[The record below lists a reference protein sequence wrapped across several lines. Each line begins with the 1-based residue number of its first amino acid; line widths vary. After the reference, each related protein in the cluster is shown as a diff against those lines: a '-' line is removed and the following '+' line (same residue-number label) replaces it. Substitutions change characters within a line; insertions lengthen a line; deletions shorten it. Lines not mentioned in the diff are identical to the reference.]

1 MTCSIALHHLLL
13 MTELEWRKNFHLLD
27 INGKHY
33 NIFFS
38 FLFSFMHFNFI
49 CVSHSP
55 CQGRGGRGVAGWRGG
70 EISLLIILKRVIF
83 FVYPDMDCMQK
94 GCVNVNEFSP
104 LSLMHSFYVS
114 L

>member
-1 MTCSIALHHLLL
+1 MPG
-13 MTELEWRKNFHLLD
+13 E
-27 INGKHY
+27 
-33 NIFFS
+33 
-38 FLFSFMHFNFI
+38 
-49 CVSHSP
+49 
-55 CQGRGGRGVAGWRGG
+55 GREGGGWVEGGG